1 MGSTNSRH
9 VSRPSSR
16 RVNHTKRF
24 SLSSLLP
31 CGASTSR
38 ATYEIEDHPT
48 ELLVDSATDFNDQV
62 QKVTEESSLSHS
74 TEAGISRSHAQTGT
88 SFGSSIQ
95 SCENANLQ
103 DSSRSV
109 ATSNQRECLFKR
121 KELVPPYEVS
131 TDHSYN
137 ESYRDS
143 SDTASPSFV
152 EQKSSDPVSVNSS
165 ANKDAV
171 NNIDNL
177 EDSSIRPISHET
189 LHLRSSS
196 PQVFED
202 SGSHEHYVESHSS
215 AAIASQNSDS
225 SPSSQGADLP
235 VTSLLQENESHEET
249 IPPSLGFLVPDRERG
264 HVNEGV
270 LHVDV
275 VTISSNTLSYSNTD
289 AIDRSTRRNGR
300 RPFWDAFSNRSSRRF
315 RISPTI
321 VFSAGDPDD
330 IASQDQWFLDLSSGF
345 SNDEVGEDFEYL
357 GSRIRRSNARMLHS
371 RSQIWERLRDGL
383 NETDRWTNSCPLG
396 LHPDGRCFCEPFSMT
411 EESNTRASMSR
422 IVMLA
427 EALFEFLDEV
437 HRQPTPFSLSV
448 ASLPAPESVV
458 DAFPLKCHK
467 TVGTADG
474 VSNTEQ
480 CHICLV
486 EYEEGD
492 KIRVLPCNHEFHMAC
507 VDKWLKEIHGI
518 CPLCR
523 GNVCGGGFT
532 GSSAS
537 NTEVA

>member
-16 RVNHTKRF
+16 RVNHTNRF

-74 TEAGISRSHAQTGT
+74 TEAGISRSHGQTGT

-121 KELVPPYEVS
+121 KELVSPYEVS

-143 SDTASPSFV
+143 SNTASASFV

-171 NNIDNL
+171 NNIDNSV
-177 EDSSIRPISHET
+177 DSSIHPISHET

-196 PQVFED
+196 PQVSED
-202 SGSHEHYVESHSS
+202 SGSHENYVESHSS

-225 SPSSQGADLP
+225 SPSSQGSDLP

-300 RPFWDAFSNRSSRRF
+300 RPFWDAFSNRSSR
-315 RISPTI
+315 
-321 VFSAGDPDD
+321 
-330 IASQDQWFLDLSSGF
+330 SGF

-396 LHPDGRCFCEPFSMT
+396 LHPDGRCFCEPFSMS

-518 CPLCR
+518 
-523 GNVCGGGFT
+523 VIET
-532 GSSAS
+532 
-537 NTEVA
+537 